1 MQCRPTIG
9 PGLFLPV
16 LLPAQDRK
24 LASDLADLD
33 PNEPVDVITQLSDSP
48 SSRAGARLA
57 RSPALIE
64 VASISLPTALFVNS
78 VSSMGSVVA
87 DPRMKWISPDR
98 KVVPYLPFADTST
111 GANGAFAS
119 GVTGAGIGIA
129 IVASKNSN

>member
-1 MQCRPTIG
+1 M
-9 PGLFLPV
+9 F
-16 LLPAQDRK
+16 LPAQDRK

-78 VSSMGSVVA
+78 VSSMGS
-87 DPRMKWISPDR
+87 PP
-98 KVVPYLPFADTST
+98 
-111 GANGAFAS
+111 G
-119 GVTGAGIGIA
+119 
-129 IVASKNSN
+129 

>member
-1 MQCRPTIG
+1 MKALMQCRPTIG

-78 VSSMGSVVA
+78 VSSMGS
-87 DPRMKWISPDR
+87 PP
-98 KVVPYLPFADTST
+98 
-111 GANGAFAS
+111 G
-119 GVTGAGIGIA
+119 
-129 IVASKNSN
+129 

>member
-1 MQCRPTIG
+1 
-9 PGLFLPV
+9 